1 MDSNKPLVL
10 IVEDDR
16 ATRTLIKK
24 AMIRAHF
31 QTLEAGTGES
41 ALDDYWQHK
50 PDLLILDI
58 VLPGMD
64 GFAVC
69 RALRAAGAPVPILML
84 TVRNADLDKILGLEL
99 GADDYMVKPF
109 NPLELA
115 ARVKAILRRSRP
127 VPAPDDS
134 ISYQGL
140 RMDFRLQEC
149 FRDGEPLD
157 LTPHEFLLLAELL
170 RTPGVSRSR
179 EDLLARVWGEHHYGS
194 AKGLDV
200 YIRRLRKKIEQDAS
214 APTLIR
220 TVWGHGYCFQPQ
232 GGH

>member
-1 MDSNKPLVL
+1 MDIDKPLVL

-16 ATRTLIKK
+16 ATRTLISK
-24 AMIRAHF
+24 ALVRAQF
-31 QTLEAGTGES
+31 CTLEADTGEA
-41 ALDDYWQHK
+41 ALDSYWQHK

-58 VLPGMD
+58 MLPGMD

-69 RALRAAGAPVPILML
+69 RVLRAAGAPVPILML
-84 TVRNADLDKILGLEL
+84 TVRNADPDKILGLEL

-109 NPLELA
+109 NPLELV
-115 ARVKAILRRSRP
+115 ARVRAILRRAKP
-127 VPAPDDS
+127 VLAPDES

-149 FRDGEPLD
+149 FKDGEPLD

-170 RTPGVSRSR
+170 KTPGVSRSR
-179 EDLLARVWGEHHYGS
+179 EDLLARVWGAHHYGS

-200 YIRRLRKKIEQDAS
+200 YIRRLRKKIEADAS
-214 APTLIR
+214 TPTLIQ
-220 TVWGHGYCFQPQ
+220 TVWGHGYCFQRQ
-232 GGH
+232 DGH